1 MSSLVFKRVV
11 VSPLE
16 IDRVRLGL
24 IDLEEMMKY
33 LSFVKSV
40 KKAKEGVLVEL
51 SLRKGFT
58 RFRDVLLFRVELL
71 DDYDIMIEGV
81 GSSVEVRITAR
92 LQVLFPGTT
101 TVNLEIEISGEN
113 RRVLGGLVNKFVQE
127 LRSYLGRNGPV
138 ERKYKPGEKEPVIL
152 RKLLERARKEVE
164 EIRGTPTEARPEV
177 MAETIPSIGETTPV
191 PAMEET
197 KPIAKVEE
205 GVKTGAEAKPE
216 KPEEVRVARV
226 AKEVR
231 PNISI
236 EEVSLKLAD
245 PVTVAQIL
253 FNSSLLV
260 DSKTESFSLDVVNNL
275 LRGKDLSS
283 YKYIYVTVKKR
294 GSRDEAKILLD
305 PRMNIIG
312 AHVITSSGEIFGLD
326 AIEEVRKWSNVP
338 LLLRI
343 WGVTADILS

>member
-51 SLRKGFT
+51 SLRKGLT
-58 RFRDVLLFRVELL
+58 RFHDVLLFRVELL

-81 GSSVEVRITAR
+81 GSTVEVRITAR

-113 RRVLGGLVNKFVQE
+113 RRALGGLVNKFVQE

-164 EIRGTPTEARPEV
+164 EIRGTPAGAQPEV
-177 MAETIPSIGETTPV
+177 MAETVPSIGETTPV

-205 GVKTGAEAKPE
+205 SEKTGTEAKPE
-216 KPEEVRVARV
+216 KLEEVRVAE
-226 AKEVR
+226 EVR
-231 PNISI
+231 PKISI
-236 EEVSLKLAD
+236 EEGSLKLAD

-253 FNSSLLV
+253 FNSSLLA
-260 DSKTESFSLDVVNNL
+260 DSKIESFNLDIVNNL
-275 LRGKDLSS
+275 LRDKDLSS

-312 AHVITSSGEIFGLD
+312 VHVITSSGETFGLD

>member
-24 IDLEEMMKY
+24 IDLEEMLKY

-40 KKAKEGVLVEL
+40 KKAKEGVLAEL
-51 SLRKGFT
+51 SLRKGLT
-58 RFRDVLLFRVELL
+58 RFHDILLFRVELL
-71 DDYDIMIEGV
+71 NDYDIMIEGV
-81 GSSVEVRITAR
+81 GSTVEIRVTAR

-113 RRVLGGLVNKFVQE
+113 RRALGGLVNKFVQE

-138 ERKYKPGEKEPVIL
+138 DRKYKPGEKEPIIL

-164 EIRGTPTEARPEV
+164 EIRGTPIEAQPEV
-177 MAETIPSIGETTPV
+177 MSETVPSIGETTPV

-205 GVKTGAEAKPE
+205 GEKIGAESRPE
-216 KPEEVRVARV
+216 KLEEVRAP
-226 AKEVR
+226 EEIR
-231 PNISI
+231 PKLSI
-236 EEVSLKLAD
+236 EEGSLKLAD

-253 FNSSLLV
+253 FNSSLLA
-260 DSKTESFSLDVVNNL
+260 DSKIESFNLDIVNNL

-305 PRMNIIG
+305 PGMNIIG
-312 AHVITSSGEIFGLD
+312 AYVITSSGETFGLD
-326 AIEEVRKWSNVP
+326 AIEEVRKWSNMP

>member
-1 MSSLVFKRVV
+1 VSSLVFKRVV

-16 IDRVRLGL
+16 IDRVRIGL
-24 IDLEEMMKY
+24 IDLEEMLKY

-40 KKAKEGVLVEL
+40 KKAKEGVLAEL
-51 SLRKGFT
+51 NLRKGLT
-58 RFRDVLLFRVELL
+58 RFHDVLLFRVELL
-71 DDYDIMIEGV
+71 NDYDIMIEGV
-81 GSSVEVRITAR
+81 GSTVEIHVTAR

-113 RRVLGGLVNKFVQE
+113 RRALGGLVNKFVQE

-138 ERKYKPGEKEPVIL
+138 DRKYKPGEKEPIIL

-164 EIRGTPTEARPEV
+164 EIRGIPIEAQPEV
-177 MAETIPSIGETTPV
+177 MVETVPSIGETTPV

-197 KPIAKVEE
+197 TPIAKVEKSE
-205 GVKTGAEAKPE
+205 KIDVEAKPE
-216 KPEEVRVARV
+216 KLEKVRVPEEVRP
-226 AKEVR
+226 E
-231 PNISI
+231 ISI
-236 EEVSLKLAD
+236 EEGSLKLAD

-253 FNSSLLV
+253 FNSSLIA
-260 DSKTESFSLDVVNNL
+260 DSKIETFNLDTVNNL

-283 YKYIYVTVKKR
+283 YKYVYVTVKKR
-294 GSRDEAKILLD
+294 GTRDEAKILLD

-326 AIEEVRKWSNVP
+326 AIEEVRKWSNTP

>member
-24 IDLEEMMKY
+24 IDLEEMLKY

-40 KKAKEGVLVEL
+40 KKAKEGVLAEL
-51 SLRKGFT
+51 SLRKGLT
-58 RFRDVLLFRVELL
+58 RFHDILLFRVELL
-71 DDYDIMIEGV
+71 NDYDIMIEGV
-81 GSSVEVRITAR
+81 GSTVEIRVTAR

-113 RRVLGGLVNKFVQE
+113 RRALGGLVNKFVQE

-138 ERKYKPGEKEPVIL
+138 DRKYKPGEKEPIIL

-164 EIRGTPTEARPEV
+164 EIRGTPIEAQPEV
-177 MAETIPSIGETTPV
+177 MSETVPSIGETTPV

-205 GVKTGAEAKPE
+205 GEKIGAESRPE
-216 KPEEVRVARV
+216 KLEEVRAP
-226 AKEVR
+226 EEIR
-231 PNISI
+231 PKLSI
-236 EEVSLKLAD
+236 EEGSLKLAD

-253 FNSSLLV
+253 FNSSLLA
-260 DSKTESFSLDVVNNL
+260 DSKIESFNLDIVNNL

-305 PRMNIIG
+305 PGMNIIG
-312 AHVITSSGEIFGLD
+312 AHVITSSGETFGLD
-326 AIEEVRKWSNVP
+326 AIEEVRKWSNMP

>member
-24 IDLEEMMKY
+24 IDLEETLKY

-40 KKAKEGVLVEL
+40 KKAKDGVLAEL
-51 SLRKGFT
+51 SLRRGLT
-58 RFRDVLLFRVELL
+58 RFHDVILFRVELL
-71 DDYDIMIEGV
+71 NDYDIMIEGV
-81 GSSVEVRITAR
+81 GSTVEIRITAR

-113 RRVLGGLVNKFVQE
+113 RRALGGLINKYVQE

-138 ERKYKPGEKEPVIL
+138 DRKYKPGEKEPIIL

-164 EIRGTPTEARPEV
+164 EIRGTPIEAQPEV
-177 MAETIPSIGETTPV
+177 MAETVPSIGETTPV
-191 PAMEET
+191 PATEET

-205 GVKTGAEAKPE
+205 GEKIGAEKTKPE
-216 KPEEVRVARV
+216 KLEEVRAPEEARP
-226 AKEVR
+226 KL
-231 PNISI
+231 SI
-236 EEVSLKLAD
+236 EEGSLKLAD
-245 PVTVAQIL
+245 PVTIAQIL
-253 FNSSLLV
+253 FNSSLLA
-260 DSKTESFSLDVVNNL
+260 DSKIESFNLDIVNNL

-283 YKYIYVTVKKR
+283 YKYIYVTIKKR

-312 AHVITSSGEIFGLD
+312 AHAITSSGEILGLD
-326 AIEEVRKWSNVP
+326 AIEEVRKWSNLP

-343 WGVTADILS
+343 WGVAADVLS

>member
-1 MSSLVFKRVV
+1 MSSLVFRRVV

-24 IDLEEMMKY
+24 IDIEEMLKY

-40 KKAKEGVLVEL
+40 KKAKEGVLAEI
-51 SLRKGFT
+51 SLRKGLT
-58 RFRDVLLFRVELL
+58 RFHDVILFRVELL
-71 DDYDIMIEGV
+71 NDYDIMIEGV
-81 GSSVEVRITAR
+81 GSTVEIRITAR

-101 TVNLEIEISGEN
+101 TVNLEVEISGEN
-113 RRVLGGLVNKFVQE
+113 RRALGGLVNKFVQE

-138 ERKYKPGEKEPVIL
+138 DRKYKPGEKEPIIL

-164 EIRGTPTEARPEV
+164 EIRGTPIGAQPEV
-177 MAETIPSIGETTPV
+177 MAETVSSIGETTPV

-197 KPIAKVEE
+197 KPIAKVGE
-205 GVKTGAEAKPE
+205 GEKTSIEAKPE
-216 KPEEVRVARV
+216 KPEEVRAS
-226 AKEVR
+226 EELR
-231 PNISI
+231 PKISI
-236 EEVSLKLAD
+236 EEGSLKLAD

-253 FNSSLLV
+253 FNSSLIA
-260 DSKTESFSLDVVNNL
+260 DSKIDSFNMGIVDNL
-275 LRGKDLSS
+275 LRDKDLGS
-283 YKYIYVTVKKR
+283 YKYIYVTIKKR

-326 AIEEVRKWSNVP
+326 AIEEVRKWNNTP

>member
-24 IDLEEMMKY
+24 IDLEEMLKY

-40 KKAKEGVLVEL
+40 KKAKEGVLAEL
-51 SLRKGFT
+51 SLRRGLT
-58 RFRDVLLFRVELL
+58 RFHDVILFRVELL

-81 GSSVEVRITAR
+81 GSTVEIRITAR

-101 TVNLEIEISGEN
+101 TVNLEIKISGEN
-113 RRVLGGLVNKFVQE
+113 RRALGGLVNKYVQE

-138 ERKYKPGEKEPVIL
+138 DRKYKPGEKEPIIL

-164 EIRGTPTEARPEV
+164 EIRGTPIEAQPEV
-177 MAETIPSIGETTPV
+177 VAETVPSIGETTPV

-205 GVKTGAEAKPE
+205 GEKTGVEAKPE
-216 KPEEVRVARV
+216 KLEEVRVAEE
-226 AKEVR
+226 AK
-231 PNISI
+231 PKLSI
-236 EEVSLKLAD
+236 DEGSLKLAD

-253 FNSSLLV
+253 FNSSLLA
-260 DSKTESFSLDVVNNL
+260 DSKIESFNLDIVNNL

-283 YKYIYVTVKKR
+283 YKYIYVTIKKR

-312 AHVITSSGEIFGLD
+312 AHAITSSGEIFGLD
-326 AIEEVRKWSNVP
+326 AIEEIRKWSNMP

-343 WGVTADILS
+343 WGVASDVLS